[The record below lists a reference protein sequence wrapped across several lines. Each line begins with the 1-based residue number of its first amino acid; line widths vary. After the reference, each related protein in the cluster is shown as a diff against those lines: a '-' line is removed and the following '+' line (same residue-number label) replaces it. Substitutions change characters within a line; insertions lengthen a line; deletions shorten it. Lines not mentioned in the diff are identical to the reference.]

1 MNKLL
6 PLILAGSLLGAG
18 ATFTV
23 QQLFAQEPAQE
34 PGSGSSGEMDMEMM
48 QAMMKM
54 GAPGEEHA
62 AMKTWVGNWRAEM
75 KMRMSPE
82 APWETYQGKAKIQS
96 ALGGRYIIEKF
107 EANLGP
113 MMGEMEGLLIFGYN
127 NMTKQYE
134 SSWRDNWST
143 WASTA
148 TGFRNEKGMYEMSGL
163 MKDLVTPEGRHTHYT
178 TGMVDEDHMVMHMY
192 DTIPP
197 KGDVKVME
205 INYYRIKE

>member
-1 MNKLL
+1 MKIL
-6 PLILAGSLLGAG
+6 PVLLAGSLLGAG
-18 ATFTV
+18 ATFTA
-23 QQLFAQEPAQE
+23 QHLFAQEPAQE
-34 PGSGSSGEMDMEMM
+34 PGPDMSPEAQMELM

-54 GAPGEEHA
+54 GAPGEEHK
-62 AMKTWVGNWRAEM
+62 AMKSWVGNWNAEM

-82 APWETYQGKAKIQS
+82 ADWETYKGKAKIQS
-96 ALGGRYIIEKF
+96 ALGGRYMIEKF

-127 NMTKQYE
+127 NLTKQYE

-148 TGFRNEKGMYEMSGL
+148 TGFQNEEGMYEMSGL

-178 TGMVDEDHMVMHMY
+178 TGFVTEDHMVMHMY

-197 KGDVKVME
+197 HGDVKVMQ
-205 INYYRIKE
+205 IDYYRVKE